1 MVGRPSK
8 TMMDVLYTQIFKS
21 TLTLT
26 CISFQV
32 VTDVEKGLQYMET
45 RSNKRRHQT
54 YRNMLPY
61 DDAWGERCLQIMFSV
76 LSFCLSVTHSSPATR
91 QCGGHASDE
100 PRNAIAPAT
109 CPPHAADA
117 AMVAK
122 ACPPRQTPSSHLV
135 EGTVASKRGKSDNAA
150 V

>member
-1 MVGRPSK
+1 MLGGKGVFRSCS
-8 TMMDVLYTQIFKS
+8 L
-21 TLTLT
+21 
-26 CISFQV
+26 FQLLPV
-32 VTDVEKGLQYMET
+32 
-45 RSNKRRHQT
+45 SNAFV
-54 YRNMLPY
+54 P
-61 DDAWGERCLQIMFSV
+61 
-76 LSFCLSVTHSSPATR
+76 THSSPATR

-135 EGTVASKRGKSDNAA
+135 EGTVASKRGKSDNVA